1 MLRRNELVSVV
12 NAVLLKHLKHP
23 YHDLSK
29 EIVEAVLA
37 HIGRR

>member
-1 MLRRNELVSVV
+1 VNVV
-12 NAVLLKHLKHP
+12 KKILLEYKHEAHL
-23 YHDLSK
+23 DNDCAK